1 MFPMC
6 QDVLD
11 DILTHVGVM
20 GWPDSG
26 WTEENLASKR
36 LFPGH
41 AFNTGRSRKWA
52 ARLKVTEESFR
63 LMVKRVQLAVENW
76 RPELGKRPVYDVT
89 YMEGVAEKA
98 AALCGLA
105 KEFCKEHPVD
115 YDVVNAKV
123 LKCWAEGDE
132 RIDMEVHA
140 ALLEKLEQFEVGLN
154 MPCFKALLD
163 DAIFKAPVSSDQE
176 KDLRDVLKRDEFDSL
191 IKKLDCDTKVFQI
204 WQSKCAGASVSRN
217 HAKQEHLVK
226 QHRKTLQAVENYV
239 DGCCRL
245 VTWEGVRSADA
256 LIPQILQYRM
266 DASKKL
272 KVKVTVGEIPTVVLM
287 NWTAPCIMPA
297 NRQTEHASVL
307 SWAMHDNPNSCALI
321 FSLVFSHQKGK
332 TFLEEN
338 TALQIL
344 SHGGHNL
351 DNQFS
356 LLFQDRCDQRD
367 GRPLLYPARFAFPG
381 HLVDLNNRSFSQS

>member
-1 MFPMC
+1 
-6 QDVLD
+6 
-11 DILTHVGVM
+11 
-20 GWPDSG
+20 
-26 WTEENLASKR
+26 
-36 LFPGH
+36 
-41 AFNTGRSRKWA
+41 
-52 ARLKVTEESFR
+52 
-63 LMVKRVQLAVENW
+63 
-76 RPELGKRPVYDVT
+76 
-89 YMEGVAEKA
+89 
-98 AALCGLA
+98 
-105 KEFCKEHPVD
+105 
-115 YDVVNAKV
+115 
-123 LKCWAEGDE
+123 
-132 RIDMEVHA
+132 
-140 ALLEKLEQFEVGLN
+140 

-266 DASKKL
+266 DAKKL
-272 KVKVTVGEIPTVVLM
+272 KVKVTVSEIPIVLM